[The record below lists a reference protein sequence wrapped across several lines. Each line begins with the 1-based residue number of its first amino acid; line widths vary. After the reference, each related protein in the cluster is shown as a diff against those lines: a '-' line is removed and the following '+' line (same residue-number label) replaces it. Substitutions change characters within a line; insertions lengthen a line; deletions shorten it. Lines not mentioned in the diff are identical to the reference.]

1 MKTYTVYIKN
11 MHSQQI
17 EEVQEMQ
24 RERMTKRDFGNIIQ
38 GLFSWAT
45 ISFDYSDLAAFI
57 FCGYQVLMIIN
68 CKTVTDGST
77 IRVRVSTGGKLLRI
91 MTVKE

>member
-1 MKTYTVYIKN
+1 MKTYTAYIKN

-17 EEVQEMQ
+17 EEIQEMQ

-38 GLFSWAT
+38 GLFSWAAT
-45 ISFDYSDLAAFI
+45 SIDYSNLAAFI
-57 FCGYQVLMIIN
+57 FCGDQELMIIN

-77 IRVRVSTGGKLLRI
+77 IRARVSTGGKLLRI
-91 MTVKE
+91 MTVAE